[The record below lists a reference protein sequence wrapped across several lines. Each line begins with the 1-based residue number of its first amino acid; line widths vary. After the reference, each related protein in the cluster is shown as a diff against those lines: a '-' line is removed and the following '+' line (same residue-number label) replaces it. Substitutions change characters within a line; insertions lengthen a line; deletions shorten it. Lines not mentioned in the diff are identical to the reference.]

1 MVFYKLTFVEF
12 MHSGEEV
19 VRPEK
24 NYDGSCTWM
33 ARLGTMLTKGKQCLL
48 SVDPDILLGLT

>member
-1 MVFYKLTFVEF
+1 MVFYKLTSVGFV
-12 MHSGEEV
+12 HSGEEV

-24 NYDGSCTWM
+24 KYDSSCTWM

-48 SVDPDILLGLT
+48 SVDPDSLLGLT